1 MRSLARCLVKLTLLV
16 GVGALSGCGRVEQG
30 PAGDAAA
37 GDVAAGDA
45 TPVEVGVV
53 PVAVLQPEQFAA
65 ASASA
70 DLPVDGADHN
80 GAAWRVIEVP
90 SAGSR
95 AYLERTPS
103 GWLALSYRE
112 FSPSAKVPPTVI
124 ESALYRSADGVHWQL
139 IPLGHVGERLQL
151 YSLAYGFGHYV
162 MLGQNGDE
170 YAIWSSTDAEHW
182 TEQPQAE
189 QAQAPTFGLPWG
201 TVAHVGGLFFG
212 LGSTVLG
219 VSETGESWDSVP
231 LDNTAPR
238 AVAYGNG
245 RYVLVG
251 NGPRLYSDDG
261 RTWQRGMAE
270 NVDWP
275 SVLYADGKFYMEQQS
290 SPDGI
295 TWDALPERNPIA
307 YVGGHF
313 FGWSRSSPEPP
324 TPPRL
329 ESWTSSG
336 PKTTLRIVRT
346 APAAVAASGWDHPG
360 LLDQDAPF
368 PDRVDVEFDDQLDCT
383 TATCVQMGGFLFLV
397 PPAGTAPLPDRLPRR
412 SDGEPLLTPECPVS
426 QMVSCDDY
434 GARRGCECHPQAPRS
449 PEECPEVSQFG
460 CAGVFSPRSD
470 EWHLPELAEAG
481 CGCDAVD
488 PNQPPSFG
496 IPCVAGDSLCTAPLR
511 CLSIEPVGFHPAPR
525 SVCTSNCSTDADC
538 PSWEATGFCAG
549 SVRLRCS
556 QGTCQPRSCQ

>member
-1 MRSLARCLVKLTLLV
+1 VRSLARLANLTLLV
-16 GVGALSGCGRVEQG
+16 GMGVLSGCGRVEQE
-30 PAGDAAA
+30 
-37 GDVAAGDA
+37 VAADVPAADA
-45 TPVEVGVV
+45 PAADAPMEIGVM
-53 PVAVLQPEQFAA
+53 PVAAIIQPEQFDA

-70 DLPVDGADHN
+70 DLPVDGPDLN

-90 SAGSR
+90 SAGST
-95 AYLERTPS
+95 YLERTPA
-103 GWLALSYRE
+103 GWLALSSRAPY
-112 FSPSAKVPPTVI
+112 PKTPYY

-139 IPLGHVGERLQL
+139 IPLGQEGENLL
-151 YSLAYGFGHYV
+151 LGSLAYGSGRYVIFGQHD
-162 MLGQNGDE
+162 GDHV
-170 YAIWSSTDAEHW
+170 IWTSPDAEHW
-182 TEQPQAE
+182 TEQPQTGE
-189 QAQAPTFGLPWG
+189 FRYQWG
-201 TVAHVGGLFFG
+201 QVAHAGSLFFG

-231 LDNTAPR
+231 LDNAAPM

-251 NGPRLYSDDG
+251 NGPRLFSEDG
-261 RTWQRGMAE
+261 RTWQRGVAE
-270 NVDWP
+270 NIVWP
-275 SVLYADGKFYMEQQS
+275 SVLYADDRFYMEQQS

-307 YVGGHF
+307 YVSGHF
-313 FGWSRSSPEPP
+313 LGWSRTSPEL
-324 TPPRL
+324 TPPKL

-346 APAAVAASGWDHPG
+346 VPAALAASGWDHPE
-360 LLDQDAPF
+360 LLDVHTPF

-383 TATCVQMGGFLFLV
+383 TATCVQVGGFLFLV
-397 PPAGTAPLPDRLPRR
+397 PPPGTAPLPDRLPRR
-412 SDGEPLLTPECPVS
+412 SNGEPLLTPECPVS
-426 QMVSCDDY
+426 QLVSCDDY
-434 GARRGCECHPQAPRS
+434 GARSGCECHPQAQRS

-460 CAGVFSPRSD
+460 CAGAFSSRSD
-470 EWHLPELAEAG
+470 EWPLPDVAEAG

-496 IPCVAGDSLCTAPLR
+496 IPCVAGDTLCTAPLS
-511 CLSIEPVGFHPAPR
+511 CLSVDPVPLYDRPPRAR
-525 SVCTSNCSTDADC
+525 SVCTSTCSTDADC